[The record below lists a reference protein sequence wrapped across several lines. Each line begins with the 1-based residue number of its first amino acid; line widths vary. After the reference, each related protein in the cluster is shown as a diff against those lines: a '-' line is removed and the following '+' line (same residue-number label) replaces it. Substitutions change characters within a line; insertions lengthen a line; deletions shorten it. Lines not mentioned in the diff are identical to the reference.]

1 MVAAD
6 ADVKVGYWGRFLV
19 VFLRLQAA
27 HRVLGFPSLHTEGFQ
42 QASRWKLIKNGCGRA
57 MSSGCRTDLVVAAL
71 QFNRLQATDA
81 SGQLTRRYRGKAR
94 S

>member
-27 HRVLGFPSLHTEGFQ
+27 HRVLGSPSLHTEGFQ

-57 MSSGCRTDLVVAAL
+57 VSSGSRTDFVVAL
-71 QFNRLQATDA
+71 NFDRLQAA
-81 SGQLTRRYRGKAR
+81 GAGRQLTRTYR
-94 S
+94 